1 MERVLG
7 LRRDERATVGLASAI
22 AATGAAGLTI
32 AASSVDAL
40 LFSHGGVDDLPTLY
54 VLLGVTMFAAS
65 IGVAALLGRLGR
77 GRAFLLVPLAIGV
90 IAGISRAALAADA
103 GWIYPALWLVRGA
116 AEFLVGLAVWGL
128 AGLVTDTRQ
137 AKRFFP
143 LIGAAA
149 VLGQVIGGF
158 ATKPLAAWLGTE
170 NLVLVWMATL
180 LVVAILGRTLV
191 ARADPAAT
199 RPRRLRP
206 PVLAELRDGARYAL
220 RSPLLR
226 WMSIGSILFS
236 LLFFSLY
243 LPFSRA
249 AVARYP
255 DPQDLAGFLG
265 VFTAIAT
272 GVTLVL
278 ALLVMNRLLSRLGV
292 PTVMMV
298 LPILYLVAFG
308 VLTISATFA
317 LLLAFRF
324 AQVVW
329 LQGGAST
336 AWEAVINTVPGERRD
351 RVRAFLY
358 GGPTQIG
365 TVLAGVVTLIGER
378 AVSPRVLFAL
388 GLVAAI
394 AAVVTMTRVRRAY
407 TAELLVALR
416 EGRPEGVR
424 RHARRGRALRA
435 RPRRSGRRLD
445 SDRRDV
451 GSGRRRAARGRGAPG
466 RSRRARDGRGA
477 RRGARRR
484 ERRDPRRGAPL
495 AGTGRG
501 VRGGGR
507 GTRAPVRSGT
517 GGAAGGARR
526 GGRAPSR
533 RGGARSAVA
542 GRRGRDRPGARRR
555 DPPRGSQRWRGRRGG
570 SRPRPSDPVAASR
583 RPRRGV
589 WSTGVVAEPAGR
601 RARERRPAGPRPA
614 GPCRGRPRRARHR
627 SRARPGHASRVGRRR
642 RGGPRG
648 GARRGGGVPG
658 TFLAARPR
666 ARGRLRGRGVRG
678 PAARRLDRRRR
689 GRPPRRAPRVA
700 ARVLA
705 RPGPHRAPRD
715 RPPRR
720 RRPGRDGARQPR
732 GRRSRAAC
740 ERAGG
745 DRDRGR
751 PRRRAPPRGAVG
763 ARADPRPRPRLARAR
778 ARAPGRTDPRHGG
791 VGDER
796 TRRRATARRRRRRTD
811 DRDPDHAPDDG
822 TRAVPPPGSAVRRPS
837 PAGPAADRGDR
848 VRAFLRRRRHD
859 RGAGRSRRRDAHHRE
874 RLRDGDP
881 PGSRR
886 TPAGARRPLGRRCDR
901 RDGRRDGR
909 REDGVARRE
918 G

>member
-1 MERVLG
+1 MIRDFVIAAPWLSRYA
-7 LRRDERATVGLASAI
+7 RRWSGCSDSDATSGRRSGSRRPI

-416 EGRPEGVR
+416 EGRPRVFGGTPGAGEPFGL
-424 RHARRGRALRA
+424 ARADRAAASMRSPGCRIRTSA
-435 RPRRSGRRLD
+435 CGAWPWSSWAISTRPGRPRRSPRGSPTRTERSAPRR
-445 SDRRDV
+445 SARWH
-451 GSGRRRAARGRGAPG
+451 GSGRSGRRTGYPRSCPIRYRRCGWRRSTRRTRSEPTRRRALGRCWAT
-466 RSRRARDGRGA
+466 R
-477 RRGARRR
+477 
-484 ERRDPRRGAPL
+484 
-495 AGTGRG
+495 TGS
-501 VRGGGR
+501 
-507 GTRAPVRSGT
+507 SG
-517 GGAAGGARR
+517 
-526 GGRAPSR
+526 
-533 RGGARSAVA
+533 
-542 GRRGRDRPGARRR
+542 
-555 DPPRGSQRWRGRRGG
+555 
-570 SRPRPSDPVAASR
+570 
-583 RPRRGV
+583 
-589 WSTGVVAEPAGR
+589 
-601 RARERRPAGPRPA
+601 
-614 GPCRGRPRRARHR
+614 
-627 SRARPGHASRVGRRR
+627 
-642 RGGPRG
+642 
-648 GARRGGGVPG
+648 
-658 TFLAARPR
+658 
-666 ARGRLRGRGVRG
+666 
-678 PAARRLDRRRR
+678 
-689 GRPPRRAPRVA
+689 
-700 ARVLA
+700 
-705 RPGPHRAPRD
+705 
-715 RPPRR
+715 
-720 RRPGRDGARQPR
+720 
-732 GRRSRAAC
+732 
-740 ERAGG
+740 
-745 DRDRGR
+745 
-751 PRRRAPPRGAVG
+751 RAPPRSSSRIAAV
-763 ARADPRPRPRLARAR
+763 AR
-778 ARAPGRTDPRHGG
+778 T
-791 VGDER
+791 
-796 TRRRATARRRRRRTD
+796 TRRK
-811 DRDPDHAPDDG
+811 P
-822 TRAVPPPGSAVRRPS
+822 PS
-837 PAGPAADRGDR
+837 P
-848 VRAFLRRRRHD
+848 V
-859 RGAGRSRRRDAHHRE
+859 
-874 RLRDGDP
+874 
-881 PGSRR
+881 
-886 TPAGARRPLGRRCDR
+886 
-901 RDGRRDGR
+901 
-909 REDGVARRE
+909 
-918 G
+918 